1 MFKRLTMGSL
11 ALALLMTQAQAAE
24 KIVFQLGWLPGGD
37 KAPVYIAVHK
47 GLFAK
52 AGLEVEI
59 RSGRG
64 SADTMTKVATG
75 SADLGEV
82 GLGTVLLAKAQGGV
96 PVVAV
101 MPIFTKQ
108 PDVLLV
114 DQAGPIKSLKDVE
127 GKTIATSPY
136 SSSNVYWPIV
146 LEANGVDAKKV
157 TLIKADPAALAGMLT
172 TGQVAGTIN
181 WVTASSSTN
190 VALKSQGKQMLSLS
204 WSDYGFDGYAQSI
217 VASDKI
223 LKERPQAVKAFLEA
237 YREAEK
243 IMQSDP
249 AETVAAIQAAVPE
262 LDAASI
268 ASDAAAAVSLI
279 FNDASKKDGLGVFE
293 PSLVATTW
301 KWVAKA
307 QGLPENKLA
316 PQSSVALVLTQ

>member
-190 VALKSQGKQMLSLS
+190 VALKSQGKH
-204 WSDYGFDGYAQSI
+204 
-217 VASDKI
+217 
-223 LKERPQAVKAFLEA
+223 
-237 YREAEK
+237 
-243 IMQSDP
+243 
-249 AETVAAIQAAVPE
+249 
-262 LDAASI
+262 
-268 ASDAAAAVSLI
+268 
-279 FNDASKKDGLGVFE
+279 
-293 PSLVATTW
+293 
-301 KWVAKA
+301 
-307 QGLPENKLA
+307 
-316 PQSSVALVLTQ
+316 